1 MEETVVPTVVVR
13 AQFQEML
20 NWSAR
25 GWRPAPP
32 GRVCP
37 ECGGAVWLK
46 VENGRKRWEAHRCV
60 SCAWGQDYKTA

>member
-1 MEETVVPTVVVR
+1 MEDVRIGTLVVR

-20 NWSAR
+20 DWVGR

-37 ECGGAVWLK
+37 ECGGVVWLK
-46 VENGRKRWEAHRCV
+46 EEQGRRHWEAHRCV
-60 SCAWGQDYKTA
+60 TCNWCQDYQTS